1 MNGQQGALGG
11 AGSASNEANEAA
23 SGGGD
28 DLDGLR
34 FEALYE
40 RLQGVTARLES
51 GDLSLDD
58 SLALYEEG
66 MRLAQRCQRL
76 LAEAE
81 QRIEVLRQ
89 SFDSSFTA

>member
-1 MNGQQGALGG
+1 MTTPELPP
-11 AGSASNEANEAA
+11 ETE
-23 SGGGD
+23 
-28 DLDGLR
+28 R

-40 RLQGVTARLES
+40 RLQATTARLES
-51 GDLSLDD
+51 GELSLDE

-66 MRLAQRCQRL
+66 MQLARRCQRL

-89 SFDSSFTA
+89 AFESGFDAAGSR

>member
-11 AGSASNEANEAA
+11 GGGEAT

-28 DLDGLR
+28 GGGDELEGLR

-58 SLALYEEG
+58 SLSLYEEG